1 MSNHL
6 AIATVTAA
14 LGQIAQGAA
23 ANAVPGTTLRFGRPP
38 QENTARQVNVFL
50 YHVTPHPGLRN
61 ADLATRGANGALVNR
76 PRAALSLHYLLT
88 FYGTESNLEPDRMAA
103 AVARDLHARPV
114 LTDQVIADVISSATF
129 AAILGDSD
137 LADAFERVTFT
148 PSADSLEEMSRLWS
162 VMVQTPY
169 ALSLRYEASV
179 VLIDAVESAGP
190 PLPVLNR
197 GPDDRGPEAIAGTGP
212 SIEGLWIGL
221 AETDAGPVRFPTLR
235 AAHLGARLR
244 FSGSGLGGDAVRLEF
259 RNLKRA
265 IGADLVPAAS
275 GQGELRVQLPDGVPD
290 QTLWAPGVYGVT
302 AVVTRAGREI
312 RSPLWP
318 MPLGARVTAIAPNPV
333 ASGSGTVTLTF
344 TVRPRVLP
352 DQVAVLLLSGMEIP
366 AEDRPAQSD
375 TLEFRV
381 DSAAI
386 ASGDLAI
393 LRIDGADSQPFV
405 IDPVTE
411 RLAFDDNQRVTVV

>member
-14 LGQIAQGAA
+14 LGQIAQSAA
-23 ANAVPGTTLRFGRPP
+23 ASAVPGVQLRFGRPP
-38 QENTARQVNVFL
+38 TDAPTRQVNIFL
-50 YHVTPHPGLRN
+50 YHLMPHAGLRN
-61 ADLATRGANGALVNR
+61 ADLAMRGADGALVNR
-76 PRAALSLHYLLT
+76 PRAALSLHYLIT
-88 FYGTESNLEPDRMAA
+88 FYGTDSDLEPDRMAA
-103 AVARDLHARPV
+103 AVARDLHARPL
-114 LTDQVIADVISSATF
+114 LTDQVIEDAIASN

-137 LADAFERVTFT
+137 LADSFERVTFT

-190 PLPVLNR
+190 ALPVLNR
-197 GPDDRGPEAIAGTGP
+197 GPEDRGPEALAGMGP
-212 SIEGLWIGL
+212 AIEGLWIGL
-221 AETDAGPVRFPTLR
+221 AATDDGPPRFPTLR
-235 AAHLGARLR
+235 AAQLGGKLR
-244 FSGSGLGGDAVRLEF
+244 FSGSGLSGDAVRLEF
-259 RNLKRA
+259 RNLKRPV
-265 IGADLVPAAS
+265 GVDLVPVAS
-275 GQGELRVQLPDGVPD
+275 GQGELRVTLPDGAPD

-318 MPLGARVTAIAPNPV
+318 MPLGVRVTGIAPNPV
-333 ASGSGTVTLTF
+333 ASGSGTVALAF
-344 TVRPRVLP
+344 TCRPQILP

-366 AEDRPAQSD
+366 AEDHPAATD

-386 ASGDLAI
+386 ASGDLPI
-393 LRIDGADSQPFV
+393 LRIDGADSQPFM
-405 IDPVTE
+405 IDPVSG
-411 RLAFDDNQRVTVV
+411 RLAFDDSQRVMVV